1 MKKMYYSAE
10 DESRGMS
17 RVDDALWKILMYK
30 PHLQDINF
38 IWIMIFLLWLF
49 ANFDYFLLRYELYLL
64 RENFRYTKI
73 GYEMKSYFSVFL
85 GKEQSFLW
93 LLSLSSTTP
102 NILFCHMYKCI
113 YVTTQKLAYFNVSYS
128 VKWYWFIKNTWF

>member
-30 PHLQDINF
+30 THLQDINF

-49 ANFDYFLLRYELYLL
+49 ANFDYFLLHYDSYLL
-64 RENFRYTKI
+64 RKNFRYTKI
-73 GYEMKSYFSVFL
+73 GYEMKSYFFL

-102 NILFCHMYKCI
+102 NILFYHMYKCF
-113 YVTTQKLAYFNVSYS
+113 YVTTHKLAYFNVSCN
-128 VKWYWFIKNTWF
+128 VKLYWFINNTWF